1 MPAATSTTD
10 FTYLLREQQA
20 YAPTLAK
27 STAGERKEKLS
38 RILRYLDDDRNTQRL
53 LDALHSDLRKP
64 EVESRLSEIGPV
76 YSHVKYIRGKLQR
89 WMEPRRIPTPLSM
102 LGTVNYV
109 YKEPKGCAL
118 IIAPWNY
125 PFNLAMVPVL
135 YAIAAGCTVVMK
147 PSEYSPAT
155 TEFMRAMFD
164 KLFARNEIAVVTGEA
179 ETSAA
184 LTRLPFNHI
193 FFTGSPAVGKKVMAA
208 AAENLASVTL
218 ELGGKSPCIVDEDV
232 DIDKSARNVLW
243 GKGFNAGQTCI
254 APDYLMVN
262 EKIADR
268 YVEALCRASQSFYGE
283 APAASDSYARIVTD
297 KQFDHL
303 TGLLEDALERGAKVA
318 CGGTHD
324 RATRFF
330 APTVLTGVTREMKV
344 LREEIFGP
352 ILPVLT
358 YNNLT
363 EVVAFVNRLPKPLAF
378 YIQANNRATIKR
390 LLAETSAGGTLV
402 NEFFLGNA
410 NPALPFGGVNNSGIG
425 KSYGYHGFLDFCNE
439 RSVVERRFLD
449 LSMVYPPYTEK
460 VKALV
465 RKISRWS

>member
-1 MPAATSTTD
+1 MPGTASTTD
-10 FTYLLREQQA
+10 YSYLLTEQQA

-27 STAGERKEKLS
+27 STAKERKEKLS
-38 RILRYLDDDRNTQRL
+38 RILRYLDDEQNTDRL
-53 LDALHSDLRKP
+53 LEALRSDLNKP
-64 EVESRLSEIGPV
+64 EVESRLSELGPV
-76 YSHVKYIRGKLQR
+76 YSHVNYIKRKLSR
-89 WMEPRRIPTPLSM
+89 WMEPERISTPLAM
-102 LGTVNYV
+102 LGTMNYV

-125 PFNLAMVPVL
+125 PFNLAIVPVL
-135 YAIAAGCTVVMK
+135 YAIAAGCTVVLK

-155 TEFMRAMFD
+155 TEFMRVMFHD
-164 KLFARNEIAVVTGEA
+164 LFARNEIAVATGEA

-184 LTRLPFNHI
+184 LTKLPFNHI

-218 ELGGKSPCIVDEDV
+218 ELGGKSPCIVDDDV
-232 DIDKSARNVLW
+232 DLEKSARNVLW

-262 EKIADR
+262 DNIADQ
-268 YVEALCRASQSFYGE
+268 YVAALCRASQDFYGDD
-283 APAASDSYARIVTD
+283 ATTSDSYARIVSD

-303 TGLLEDALERGAKVA
+303 TGLLEDALEKGAKVV
-318 CGGTHD
+318 CGGRHD
-324 RATRFF
+324 RTTRSF
-330 APTVLTGVTREMKV
+330 APTILTEVTREMKV
-344 LREEIFGP
+344 MQEEIFGP
-352 ILPVLT
+352 ILPVMT

-378 YIQANNRATIKR
+378 YIQANNRRIIKR

-402 NEFFLGNA
+402 NDFFLSNA

-425 KSYGYHGFLDFCNE
+425 KSYGYHGFRDFCNE
-439 RSVVERRFLD
+439 RSVVERKLLD
-449 LSMVYPPYTEK
+449 LSMVYPPYTDK
-460 VKALV
+460 VRSLV
-465 RKISRWS
+465 RRIYRW

>member
-1 MPAATSTTD
+1 MPTAQTSSD
-10 FTYLLREQQA
+10 YAYLLSEQQA
-20 YAPTLAK
+20 YAPTLA
-27 STAGERKEKLS
+27 TATAKERQEKLS
-38 RILRYLDDDRNTQRL
+38 RILHYLDDEANTKRL
-53 LDALHSDLRKP
+53 LEALHSDLKKP
-64 EVESRLSEIGPV
+64 EVESRLSELGPV
-76 YSHVKYIRGKLQR
+76 YSHVGYIKRKLAR
-89 WMEPRRIPTPLSM
+89 WMEPRRISTPFSM
-102 LGTVNYV
+102 LGTMNYV
-109 YKEPKGCAL
+109 YYEPKGCAL

-125 PFNLAMVPVL
+125 PFNLAIVPVL
-135 YAIAAGCTVVMK
+135 YAIAAGCTVVLK
-147 PSEYSPAT
+147 PSEHSPAT
-155 TEFMRAMFD
+155 TEFMRAMFA

-184 LTRLPFNHI
+184 LTRLPFDHI

-232 DIDKSARNVLW
+232 NPDKSARNVIW

-262 EKIADR
+262 DNIAAD
-268 YVEALCRASQSFYGE
+268 YVQALRRTVETFYGAQGE
-283 APAASDSYARIVTD
+283 SSESYARIVNE

-303 TGLLEDALERGAKVA
+303 TELLTDAVDKGAKVE
-318 CGGTHD
+318 CGGQHD
-324 RATRFF
+324 RASLYFS
-330 APTVLTGVTREMKV
+330 PTVLTGVTRQMRV
-344 LREEIFGP
+344 MQEEIFGP

-378 YIQANNRATIKR
+378 YIQANNRRIVKR

-402 NEFFLGNA
+402 NDFFLSNA

-425 KSYGYHGFLDFCNE
+425 KSYGFHGFRDFSNE
-439 RSVVERRFLD
+439 RSVVERKFLD
-449 LSMVYPPYTEK
+449 LSSVYPPYTDR
-460 VKALV
+460 VKSLV
-465 RKISRWS
+465 RRIYRW